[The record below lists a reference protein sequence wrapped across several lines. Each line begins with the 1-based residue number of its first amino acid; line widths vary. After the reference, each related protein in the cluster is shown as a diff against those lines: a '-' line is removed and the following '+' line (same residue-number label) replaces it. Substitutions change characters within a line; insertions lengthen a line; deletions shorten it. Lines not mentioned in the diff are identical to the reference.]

1 VDLEIAATRQLF
13 YAVLYYMSVTPAKIQ
28 ALLET
33 ELSALTD
40 QRVISHV
47 RRLLVEPT
55 AVMRDWDYGG
65 PGERYPC
72 WAVLN
77 HNDSNT
83 GIAYCESGFGPKCPW
98 GLVSLSG
105 TQHMSIGMDS
115 AWHECFLDAYFESM
129 AASELPIWRVFT
141 QEDNTYPGIALT
153 PEADWDSTWKEIYR
167 LRAAHPKTQYNCS
180 QNIFAH
186 RSQE

>member
-1 VDLEIAATRQLF
+1 MFFRARGRSLSSEASFISWLQARKSQCLTVNLVDFEIAATWLLS
-13 YAVLYYMSVTPAKIQ
+13 YAAVFCMSVTPAKIQ

-47 RRLLVEPT
+47 RSLLVEPT
-55 AVMRDWDYGG
+55 AVMRDWAYGRL
-65 PGERYPC
+65 GERYPC

-98 GLVSLSG
+98 GLVFLSG
-105 TQHMSIGMDS
+105 TQHMFIGMDS
-115 AWHECFLDAYFESM
+115 AWYERFLDA
-129 AASELPIWRVFT
+129 
-141 QEDNTYPGIALT
+141 
-153 PEADWDSTWKEIYR
+153 
-167 LRAAHPKTQYNCS
+167 
-180 QNIFAH
+180 
-186 RSQE
+186 